1 VKNRKLKDVIKLAES
16 MGFTVDD
23 VATKNHFKLYLTTP
37 KGEKKVLVVS
47 VTASDG
53 RAAKNNEAIL
63 KGWKI

>member
-1 VKNRKLKDVIKLAES
+1 MRNKKLKRVIKLAES
-16 MGFTVDD
+16 MGFTVDG
-23 VATKNHFKLYLTTP
+23 VSTKNHVKLYLTTP

-53 RAAKNNEAIL
+53 RADKNNESIL